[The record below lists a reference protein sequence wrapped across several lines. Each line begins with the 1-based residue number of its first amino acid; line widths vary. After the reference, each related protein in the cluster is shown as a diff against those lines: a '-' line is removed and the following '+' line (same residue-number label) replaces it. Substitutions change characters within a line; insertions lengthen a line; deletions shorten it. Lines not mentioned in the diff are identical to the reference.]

1 MKAVPRYFKLLWLGF
16 RDLIASVGPVVFLV
30 AGVLIAAYVY
40 LQPQPPRSVTLA
52 TGPAGSAD
60 AEFGQRYAEALRANG
75 ITVVLKPTTGS
86 VNNLALL
93 RKGEVDAAFV
103 RGGSADPVADSEA
116 GLVSLGALYYEPLW
130 IFYRLDAAQ
139 RIRNTPPRSP
149 AARGPLPP
157 EGAPFILGRPG
168 DERKHGAIDSLA
180 DLRPLRVNVGQAG
193 SGVPDI
199 MARMLNAN
207 RIDAARMP
215 LSQLDPSPATEALL
229 GGMIDVEVMA
239 SAPQSPLVQRLL
251 RSPGIGLLDLRQAEA
266 YTRIFPF
273 FSAVSLP
280 RGIVDLA
287 GDQPPQDVTML
298 AATVSLLTRE
308 DTHPALRQLFAQA
321 AQTIHG
327 GAHWFNGAREF
338 PNTRTSELPVSAEGD
353 RAINGTPPFWQRYL
367 PFWASNLIER
377 MWLVLG
383 GLIVLLLPLSRVV
396 PPLYTFRVRRRVFR
410 WYARLREVEAKADAG
425 EGRTP
430 QQWQALLDEL
440 DQLDRVVDRIAVP
453 LSYADELYALRH
465 NIDTVRQRVRARQAA
480 APAAPAAAAAP

>member
-1 MKAVPRYFKLLWLGF
+1 MAHHYRDFAPVRAGARRAIRLPPNTLITSPTITSAPPHHCKALSRSPR
-16 RDLIASVGPVVFLV
+16 I
-30 AGVLIAAYVY
+30 
-40 LQPQPPRSVTLA
+40 Q
-52 TGPAGSAD
+52 
-60 AEFGQRYAEALRANG
+60 AEE
-75 ITVVLKPTTGS
+75 LKPTTGS
-86 VNNLALL
+86 VDNLKLL
-93 RKGEVDAAFV
+93 REGGADVAFV
-103 RGGSADPVADSEA
+103 RGGSADPVADEEA
-116 GLVSLGALYYEPLW
+116 GLMSLGALYYEPLW
-130 IFYRLDAAQ
+130 IFYRLDAAKQ
-139 RIRNTPPRSP
+139 ISNGPPRSP

-157 EGAPFILGRPG
+157 EGAPFISGRPS
-168 DERKHGAIDSLA
+168 DESQHGALDSLA
-180 DLRPLRVNVGQAG
+180 DLQPLRVNVDQPG

-199 MARMLNAN
+199 MARMFSAN
-207 RIDAARMP
+207 RIDAARMK
-215 LSQLDPSPATEALL
+215 LSNLEPSPATEALL
-229 GGMIDVEVMA
+229 GGMLDVVVLA

-273 FSAVSLP
+273 FSAVDLP

-287 GDQPPQDVTML
+287 GDVPPQDVSML
-298 AATVSLLTRE
+298 AATISLVTRE

-327 GAHWFNGAREF
+327 GAHWFNRAREF

-383 GLIVLLLPLSRVV
+383 GLLVLLLPLSRIV

-410 WYARLREVEAKADAG
+410 WYARLRDVEAKADAG
-425 EGRTP
+425 EGDPRE
-430 QQWQALLDEL
+430 LLSEL

-465 NIDTVRQRVRARQAA
+465 NINAVRQRVRTRQAGETA
-480 APAAPAAAAAP
+480 PSAPSAPAAPAAVEGHA